1 MHENQPDNGGADA
14 GARAENSS
22 TAPSN
27 DAGESGGGNASQ
39 GQNQGQGQGQGRNR
53 HRDRRNRRRGGGG
66 GGGETRDAREMRDMD
81 DEEEAVQEPRSNFV
95 LPANLPSYS
104 LADLKRMPAHLLLD
118 LAETL
123 GITEG
128 VARMRKQD
136 VTFAVLKVLTRHG
149 DGVAAD
155 GVLEILPDG
164 FGFLRSADASYLAGP
179 DDVYISPSQ
188 IRRFNLRTGDY
199 LAGRIRSPKEGE
211 RYFALSKVDTIN
223 GEPPEASKNKVLF
236 ENLTPLFPRQRF
248 TLERGNGSTED
259 ITGRILDLVAPIG
272 RGQRGLIVSQP
283 KAGKTMLLQN
293 VAASIMHNH
302 PDVHLIVLLIDER
315 PEEVTEMQRT
325 VRGEVVSSTFD
336 EPAARHVQVAEMV
349 IERAKRLVEHKRDVV
364 ILLDSITRLA
374 RAYNTVVPSSG
385 KVLTGGV
392 DANALQRP
400 KRFFGAARKAEEGG
414 SLTIIAT
421 ALIDTGSKMD
431 EVIYEEFK
439 GTGNMEVH
447 LDRRIAEKRV
457 YPAININR
465 SGTRREELLIE
476 PDYLQKIWILRKL
489 LHPMDELAAV
499 EFLLDKMKNTKTNE
513 ESFTIMRR

>member
-1 MHENQPDNGGADA
+1 M
-14 GARAENSS
+14 S
-22 TAPSN
+22 TS
-27 DAGESGGGNASQ
+27 
-39 GQNQGQGQGQGRNR
+39 R
-53 HRDRRNRRRGGGG
+53 
-66 GGGETRDAREMRDMD
+66 
-81 DEEEAVQEPRSNFV
+81 
-95 LPANLPSYS
+95 
-104 LADLKRMPAHLLLD
+104 
-118 LAETL
+118 
-123 GITEG
+123 
-128 VARMRKQD
+128 
-136 VTFAVLKVLTRHG
+136 
-149 DGVAAD
+149 
-155 GVLEILPDG
+155 
-164 FGFLRSADASYLAGP
+164 
-179 DDVYISPSQ
+179 PSQ

-513 ESFTIMRR
+513 EFFTFMKR